1 MSLPTISIVFVN
13 NFDIL
18 FRHRFTI
25 FYSILSRLSNTR
37 DQSKFVCDKCHVSRY
52 ATEMFPTVV
61 RVAGLGSC
69 AMFSRIGSILAP
81 YVGREMVRQL

>member
-1 MSLPTISIVFVN
+1 MCN
-13 NFDIL
+13 
-18 FRHRFTI
+18 
-25 FYSILSRLSNTR
+25 
-37 DQSKFVCDKCHVSRY
+37 KCHVSRY

>member
-1 MSLPTISIVFVN
+1 M
-13 NFDIL
+13 
-18 FRHRFTI
+18 
-25 FYSILSRLSNTR
+25 
-37 DQSKFVCDKCHVSRY
+37 SRY

-81 YVGREMVRQL
+81 YVGREMVRQIIGQ

>member
-1 MSLPTISIVFVN
+1 MA
-13 NFDIL
+13 
-18 FRHRFTI
+18 
-25 FYSILSRLSNTR
+25 
-37 DQSKFVCDKCHVSRY
+37 RY

-81 YVGREMVRQL
+81 YVGREMVSQLELTTAPYRRYAFKYNSSWINSLSHQ